1 MGKLFDCGG
10 GAMPGTSIV
19 LFRQDLRLEDNPA
32 LTAAIARGR
41 PILPVFIASLQYE
54 GEWQPGAA
62 SRWWLHRS
70 LAQLDLS
77 LRPLGSRLILR
88 QGSLLNSL
96 QKLVLETDATA
107 VFWNRRYEP
116 DLFSEEM
123 KLKTTLVHAGLEA
136 ESCNGYLL
144 YEPAAIRTGEGTPF
158 KIFTAFWNACLARG
172 IQPPPPLKP
181 PVKRLLSP
189 VSWPG
194 SLPLEALRFEPKPDW
209 AAGLRQAWSPGEDGA
224 VQRLNVFLEQG
235 LLGYAEARNLPGQA
249 GTSRLSPHLHF
260 GEISPRTIYHA
271 VMAHMSAK
279 PESDSRRAMEAFLRQ
294 LGWRE
299 FAWHLLWHFPATSAE
314 PLRSEFARFP
324 WRASKQELAAWQRGR
339 TGYPL
344 VDAGMRELWTTGWMH
359 NRVRMVVASFLTKDL
374 LLPWQEGA
382 RWFWDTLVDADLAN
396 NTFGWQWVA
405 GCGADA
411 APYFRIFNP
420 VTQSEKFNP
429 SGDYIRRWI
438 PELARLPNPWIHC
451 PWKAPAVVLK
461 NAGVNLR
468 KDYPLP
474 IVDHLRARERA
485 LAAHARIR

>member
-1 MGKLFDCGG
+1 
-10 GAMPGTSIV
+10 MPGTSIV
-19 LFRQDLRLEDNPA
+19 WFRQDLRLGDNPA

-41 PILPVFIASLQYE
+41 PIFPVFIASLQDE

-62 SRWWLHRS
+62 SRWWLHGS

-77 LRPLGSRLILR
+77 LRQLGSRLILR
-88 QGSLLNSL
+88 QGPLLNSL
-96 QKLVLETDATA
+96 RKLVLETNASA
-107 VFWNRRYEP
+107 VFWNRGYEP
-116 DLFSEEM
+116 NPFSEGM
-123 KLKTTLVHAGLEA
+123 KLKTALEHAGLEA
-136 ESCNGYLL
+136 ESFSGCLL
-144 YEPAAIRTGEGTPF
+144 YEPAAIQTGDGRPF
-158 KIFTAFWNACLARG
+158 KVFTAFWKACLARG
-172 IQPPPPLKP
+172 IQPPPPLKLP
-181 PVKRLLSP
+181 AKKLLNP
-189 VSWPG
+189 ASWPE
-194 SLPLEALRFEPKPDW
+194 SLPLEALCLEPKPDW
-209 AAGLRQAWSPGEDGA
+209 AGGLRQAWSPGERGA
-224 VQRLNVFLEQG
+224 IQRLNGFLEQG
-235 LLGYAEARNLPGQA
+235 LPVYAEARNLPGQA

-271 VMAHMSAK
+271 VMARLSTG

-299 FAWHLLWHFPATSAE
+299 FACHLLWHFPATSAE

-324 WRASKQELAAWQRGR
+324 WRMSKQELAAWQRGR

-420 VTQSEKFNP
+420 VTQSEKFDP
-429 SGDYIRRWI
+429 SGDYIRRWL
-438 PELARLPNPWIHC
+438 PELARLPSPWIHC
-451 PWKAPAVVLK
+451 PREAPALVLK

-474 IVDHLRARERA
+474 IVDHLHARTRA
-485 LAAHARIR
+485 LAAHGSIK